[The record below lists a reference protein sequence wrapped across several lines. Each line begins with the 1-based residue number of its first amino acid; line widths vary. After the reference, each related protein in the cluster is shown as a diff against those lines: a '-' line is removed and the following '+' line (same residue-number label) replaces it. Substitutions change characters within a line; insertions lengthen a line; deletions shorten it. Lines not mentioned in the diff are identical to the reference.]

1 MAIIEAFRVVR
12 VETKQAVGNMA
23 PLRPA
28 SARTLSAPNFCL
40 TAQKNEYNTPES
52 RNQKYFRRNGT

>member
-1 MAIIEAFRVVR
+1 VAGFSTTIEQHLMPIIEAFPLAR

-28 SARTLSAPNFCL
+28 SARTLSVPNFCL
-40 TAQKNEYNTPES
+40 TAQKNEYNTP
-52 RNQKYFRRNGT
+52 